1 MWDKGW
7 RDQVWSSLDR
17 SWDIIVIGGGITGAG
32 ILREASRA
40 GLHTLLVEKHDFAS
54 GTSSRSSKLVH
65 GGFRYLQ
72 NAQIKLTLESVRERE
87 RLLKEGRGLINPL
100 GFLLASYAGD
110 RTPAWVLHIGLI
122 LYDLL
127 ALKWG
132 HRYYDALDIKD
143 LCPPLTGEGLQGG
156 FRYFDAQT
164 DDARLVL
171 RVIQEAVLEGGT
183 ALNYAAVTGLLRR
196 RSGQVCGV
204 VLENNV
210 DAASGHTLEIQA
222 PVIINATGAWADDLR
237 SMVGGRSR
245 LRKLRGS
252 HLVIPARRLPL
263 TRSISFMHPMDSRF
277 VFAFPWEGV
286 TIVGTTDVDYQQA
299 MQTDPS
305 ISPGEAEYLLT
316 ALKRAFPEQEISFED
331 IQGTFSGVRSVIG
344 TGKADPSKESREYA
358 LWCEDGLLSI
368 TGGKLTTFR
377 LMAHDALRRAC
388 VQLPG
393 APTFNPDLRVLNEPP
408 IEDLLQKTST
418 GLSRSARLRLAGR
431 YGVLATQFLAESKPD
446 ELAFIEETP
455 ALWADLRWAA
465 RYEGVVHLDDL
476 LLRRVRLGL
485 ILPMGGLLQ
494 LDQIRAITQADLGW
508 DDARWESELSAY
520 RSLLKKSYQIQLA

>member
-7 RDQVWSSLDR
+7 RDRVWSSLD
-17 SWDIIVIGGGITGAG
+17 SGWDIIVIGGGITGAG

-40 GLHTLLVEKHDFAS
+40 GLRTLLVEKHDFAS

-72 NAQIKLTLESVRERE
+72 NAQVRLTLESVRERE

-100 GFLLASYAGD
+100 GFLLASYTGD

-132 HRYYDALDIKD
+132 HRYYDALDLKE
-143 LCPPLTGEGLQGG
+143 LCPPLTGDRLRGG

-183 ALNYAAVTGLLRR
+183 ALNYAGVTGLLRE

-204 VLENNV
+204 VLEDN
-210 DAASGHTLEIQA
+210 AGSSAGRTIEIQA
-222 PVIINATGAWADDLR
+222 PVIINATGAWADHLR

-263 TRSISFMHPMDSRF
+263 TRSISFSHPKDGRF

-286 TIVGTTDVDYQQA
+286 TIVGTTDVDYSQA

-305 ISPGEAEYLLT
+305 INPDETEYLLS
-316 ALKRAFPEQEISFED
+316 AVKRAFPDQEITLED
-331 IQGTFSGVRSVIG
+331 IQGTFSGIRSVIG

-358 LWCEDGLLSI
+358 LWCEDSLLSV

-377 LMAHDALRRAC
+377 LMAHNALRRAC

-408 IEDLLQKTST
+408 MEELLQKTST
-418 GLSRSARLRLAGR
+418 GLSRSTLLRLAGR
-431 YGVLATQFLAESKPD
+431 YGVLASRFIAESSPD
-446 ELAFIEETP
+446 ELNFIEETP

-465 RYEGVVHLDDL
+465 RHEGVLHLDDL

-485 ILPMGGLLQ
+485 TLPGGGVAQ
-494 LDQIRAITQADLGW
+494 IDRIRAITQSELGW
-508 DDARWESELSAY
+508 DDPRWEHELTAY
-520 RSLLKKSYQIQLA
+520 SSLLKKSYQI